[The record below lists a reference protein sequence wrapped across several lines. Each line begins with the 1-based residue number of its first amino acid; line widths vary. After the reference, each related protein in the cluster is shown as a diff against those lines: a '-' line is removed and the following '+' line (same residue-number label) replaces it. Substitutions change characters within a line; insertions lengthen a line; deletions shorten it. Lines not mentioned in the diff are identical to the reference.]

1 MNDYKSQYYINNI
14 PWQRNL
20 NYDNILKFKSISYGD
35 AIIFHYDFV
44 QSIFKVVNQSKGYNK
59 NIFISAINA
68 CLRYK
73 QIIQKLYPYN
83 KVYIIIHTRKNM
95 RVSIDYN
102 TFKKILD
109 IIPNFAICDN
119 LEDCLYFD
127 TKQYKHIAY
136 GTCSNILSNL
146 KNSEKQKWTTVQG
159 NLIIKGE

>member
-20 NYDNILKFKSISYGD
+20 NYDSILKFKSISYGD

-44 QSIFKVVNQSKGYNK
+44 QSIFKVINQSKGYNK

-109 IIPNFAICDN
+109 IIPNFAICNN

-127 TKQYKHIAY
+127 TKQYKHIFY
-136 GTCSNILSNL
+136 GNCNGMKNLLKIADSQIWSTIRGILNIR
-146 KNSEKQKWTTVQG
+146 EG
-159 NLIIKGE
+159 